1 MESRAFEQRASS
13 LCGISAWE
21 FAASLGRLTGRL
33 AGTRLTP
40 SDCSRGLERRTTLS
54 DQSPRPSPVAEAL
67 ALASRI
73 TGIAAEMAI
82 PPLLGY
88 WADQKLG
95 TKLLLLIVGMVIGFA
110 LGLWQL
116 LQLTKRR

>member
-1 MESRAFEQRASS
+1 MSDPSQR
-13 LCGISAWE
+13 
-21 FAASLGRLTGRL
+21 R
-33 AGTRLTP
+33 
-40 SDCSRGLERRTTLS
+40 
-54 DQSPRPSPVAEAL
+54 SPVAEAI

-73 TGIAAEMAI
+73 TGIAAEMAV

-95 TKLLLLIVGMVIGFA
+95 TKVLLLVVGAALGFT

-116 LQLTKRR
+116 LQLTKER